1 MTHHS
6 QETNLVDNYVIK
18 ILLTED
24 DDDSVVRIILQNM
37 VMMIMRTMKGV
48 KDKRSLSW

>member
-6 QETNLVDNYVIK
+6 QETNLVGNYVIK

-24 DDDSVVRIILQNM
+24 DDDSVGRFILQNM
-37 VMMIMRTMKGV
+37 VMMIMRTMKEV
-48 KDKRSLSW
+48 KEKRSLSW